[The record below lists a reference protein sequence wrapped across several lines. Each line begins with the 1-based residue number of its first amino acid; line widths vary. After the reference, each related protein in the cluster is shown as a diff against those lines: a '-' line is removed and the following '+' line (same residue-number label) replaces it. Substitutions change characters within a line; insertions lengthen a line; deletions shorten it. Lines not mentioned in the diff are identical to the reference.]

1 MSRRLLYLIT
11 EDWFFCSHFL
21 ERAVAAR
28 AAGYEV
34 LVLTRIG
41 DGGHAQR
48 IRDAGL
54 RLLPL
59 RVQRRSTNPFAEL
72 GVVRQ
77 VLATYRRERPD
88 LVHHIALKPILYGTL
103 AARLC
108 GLSAVINAPVGMGF
122 VFTSASWHAR
132 LLRPMV
138 HAGLRALL
146 DPPGARV
153 VFENPDDLNALVAD
167 GLVRRADCV
176 LIRGAGVDTG
186 RFRPAPEAAG
196 TPVVTLVARMLR
208 DKGIGEF
215 VEAARRLRARGV
227 AACLQLVGEPDPGNP
242 AAIPEAELRAW
253 HDDGVIRWLGR
264 REDIPEILA
273 ASHVVCL
280 PSYREGLPKSLLE
293 GLAAGRPLVATD
305 VPGCREAVID
315 GETGLRVPA
324 RDPAALADALA
335 RLLQDPPLRARMG
348 TRGRELAQEAFST
361 RIVVARTL
369 ALYDAML
376 PA

>member
-167 GLVRRADCV
+167 GLVRRADCE

>member
-153 VFENPDDLNALVAD
+153 VFENPDDLDALVAD

-335 RLLQDPPLRARMG
+335 RLLQDPPLRVRMG

>member
-21 ERAVAAR
+21 ERASAAR

-34 LVLTRIG
+34 LVLARTG
-41 DGGHAQR
+41 DGVHAQR

-59 RVQRRSTNPFAEL
+59 RVQRRSTNPLAEL

-77 VLATYRRERPD
+77 VLAVYRRERPD
-88 LVHHIALKPILYGTL
+88 LVHHVALKPILYGTL

-108 GLSAVINAPVGMGF
+108 GLHAVVNAPVGMGF
-122 VFTSASWHAR
+122 VFTSTSWRAR
-132 LLRPMV
+132 LLRPLV
-138 HAGLRALL
+138 RAGLRTLL

-153 VFENPDDLNALVAD
+153 VFENPDDLAALVD
-167 GLVRRADCV
+167 DHLVRREDCV
-176 LIRGAGVDTG
+176 LIRGAGVDTV
-186 RFRPAPEAAG
+186 RFRPTPEPAG
-196 TPVVTLVARMLR
+196 EPVVTLVARMLR
-208 DKGIGEF
+208 DKGVHEF
-215 VEAARRLRARGV
+215 VEAARLLRARGI

-242 AAIPEAELRAW
+242 AAIPEAELRVW
-253 HDDGVIRWLGR
+253 HEQGVVRWLGR
-264 REDIPEILA
+264 REDIPQLLA

-315 GETGLRVPA
+315 GDNGLLVPA
-324 RDPAALADALA
+324 RDAPALADALA
-335 RLLQDPPLRARMG
+335 RLLHDPGLRARMG
-348 TRGRELAQEAFST
+348 ARGRALAEASFST
-361 RIVVARTL
+361 PRIVAQTL
-369 ALYDAML
+369 ALYDGML
-376 PA
+376 RA